1 MAPLA
6 TTHHLCSPAVS
17 IASPF
22 MANKEHIL
30 FFLHSDGAVR
40 LAFYTLID

>member
-22 MANKEHIL
+22 MANKENF